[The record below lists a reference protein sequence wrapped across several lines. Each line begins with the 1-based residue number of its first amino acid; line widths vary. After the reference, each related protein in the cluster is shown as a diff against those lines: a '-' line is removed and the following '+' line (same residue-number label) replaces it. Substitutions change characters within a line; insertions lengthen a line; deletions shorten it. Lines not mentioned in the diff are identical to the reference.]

1 MRLGNSTA
9 HPSDLPIPPNLLH
22 PVESCYRGIR
32 SASHLQGNGEPSP
45 ELDRLCPFRKSDI
58 LHNIQ
63 MLSYTFEWRG
73 GSVTEGEGDSSLFS
87 ESLAAERD
95 RESFQRLIVGLEIG
109 LGLAPSYRSVGTWA
123 LAAPLSGKLSL
134 DIAPNQ
140 TQGDRSALN
149 TSGNH
154 LDALRPGSQDCAVLQ
169 GRKPMFHLGLDPRCG
184 DLREY
189 GCPLI

>member
-1 MRLGNSTA
+1 
-9 HPSDLPIPPNLLH
+9 
-22 PVESCYRGIR
+22 
-32 SASHLQGNGEPSP
+32 
-45 ELDRLCPFRKSDI
+45 
-58 LHNIQ
+58 
-63 MLSYTFEWRG
+63 MLSYTFEWRD
-73 GSVTEGEGDSSLFS
+73 GSVTEGEEDASLFS
-87 ESLAAERD
+87 ESLAAERA
-95 RESFQRLIVGLEIG
+95 RENLQRLIVG
-109 LGLAPSYRSVGTWA
+109 LGLAPSYRLAGTWA